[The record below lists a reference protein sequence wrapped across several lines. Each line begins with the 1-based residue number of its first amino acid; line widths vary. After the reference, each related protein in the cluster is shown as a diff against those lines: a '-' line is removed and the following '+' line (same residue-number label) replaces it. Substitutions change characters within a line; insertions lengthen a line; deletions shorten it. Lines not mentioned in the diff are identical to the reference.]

1 MYCTLVY
8 YIPNKCKTFKPDFQ
22 NKTDFAF
29 CPCLTYSWTTCLHKQ
44 QLRQL
49 TLPHHTYL
57 KNRTAMTM
65 IIPSH
70 TPLQAAILSSPIPS
84 SLWSFSFPIVLKH
97 LSSINPGKYYT
108 SGINLVSI
116 QQQALLRIKGDLKSF
131 SVIFTYIKSV
141 VKWDAVTLK

>member
-1 MYCTLVY
+1 
-8 YIPNKCKTFKPDFQ
+8 
-22 NKTDFAF
+22 
-29 CPCLTYSWTTCLHKQ
+29 
-44 QLRQL
+44 
-49 TLPHHTYL
+49 
-57 KNRTAMTM
+57 MTM

-84 SLWSFSFPIVLKH
+84 SLWSSFPIVLKH

-141 VKWDAVTLK
+141 VK